1 MSEQSQK
8 PSENFK
14 TRVKRSVA
22 DNFDCSYRKYQAF
35 EDRHRFFYA
44 LTLKLAENIQLQP
57 NSVVLDVGCGTGI
70 SARALNERFA
80 CRVLGV
86 DLSEKMVAAG
96 CSISSCPDI
105 RLEVGDGECLSE
117 LANGQRFN
125 YVLYNASIFIMPDVD
140 KTFQE
145 AHTCL
150 ETGGKIAYSFY
161 PELEGP
167 EGDDL
172 LAVAF
177 DRLGEAM
184 PRYKVVTDYDRAGSA
199 LKKVCGNITHY
210 RWERSL
216 DLEFIRDFFSIPAQ
230 SASLF
235 PGLDYESRVEKVK
248 ALLATLESEAETSK
262 VVWRM
267 AAGTKAKE
275 HSPPL
280 RGGVGG
286 G

>member
-1 MSEQSQK
+1 MSEQSHT

-14 TRVKRSVA
+14 TWVKRNVA
-22 DNFDCSYRKYQAF
+22 DNFDCSYRQYQAF
-35 EDRHRFFYA
+35 EDRHRFFYT

-57 NSVVLDVGCGTGI
+57 NSMVLDVGCGTGI
-70 SARALNERFA
+70 SALALNEHFA

-96 CSISSCPDI
+96 CSMSSCPDI

-117 LANGQRFN
+117 LANGQLFN

-145 AHTCL
+145 AYACL

-167 EGDDL
+167 EGEDL

-177 DRLGEAM
+177 DRRGEPM
-184 PRYKVVTDYDRAGSA
+184 PRYKVVTDYERAGSA
-199 LKKVCGNITHY
+199 LKKVYGNITHH

-216 DLEFIRDFFSIPAQ
+216 DLEFIRDFFLFRPSRPVCFPAWITQ
-230 SASLF
+230 
-235 PGLDYESRVEKVK
+235 
-248 ALLATLESEAETSK
+248 
-262 VVWRM
+262 
-267 AAGTKAKE
+267 AA
-275 HSPPL
+275 
-280 RGGVGG
+280 
-286 G
+286 

>member
-1 MSEQSQK
+1 MSEK
-8 PSENFK
+8 PHAPSEKFK
-14 TRVKRSVA
+14 TRVKRNVA
-22 DNFDCSYRKYQAF
+22 DNFDCSYRMYQAF
-35 EDRHRFFYA
+35 EDRHRFFYT
-44 LTLKLAENIQLQP
+44 LTLKLAENIQLRS

-96 CSISSCPDI
+96 CSLSSCPDI

-117 LANGQRFN
+117 LSNGQLFD
-125 YVLYNASIFIMPDVD
+125 YVLYNASIFIMPDAD

-145 AHTCL
+145 AYACL

-167 EGDDL
+167 GGEDL

-184 PRYKVVTDYDRAGSA
+184 PRYKVVTDYDHAGSA
-199 LKKVCGNITHY
+199 LENVCGNITHY

-216 DLEFIRDFFSIPAQ
+216 DVEFIRDFFSIPAQ

-235 PGLDYESRVEKVK
+235 PGLDYENRVEKVN
-248 ALLATLESEAETSK
+248 ALLATLGSERDSGK
-262 VVWRM
+262 IVWRM
-267 AAGTKAKE
+267 AAGMKAKE
-275 HSPPL
+275 HPPPL
-280 RGGVGG
+280 TGGAGG